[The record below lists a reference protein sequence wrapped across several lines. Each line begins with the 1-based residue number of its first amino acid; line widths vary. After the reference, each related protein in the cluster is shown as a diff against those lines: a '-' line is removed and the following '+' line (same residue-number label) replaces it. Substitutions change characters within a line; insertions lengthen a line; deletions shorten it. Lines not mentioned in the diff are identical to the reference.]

1 MIDNDTLSTHL
12 STRWTILHPLRK
24 KVMKP
29 NVAISGKEF
38 TNLRLFFLSPN
49 CLPPTLGIL

>member
-12 STRWTILHPLRK
+12 STRLTILHPLRK